1 MNKYEAASL
10 LMQAINTV
18 LKLDNDVDITLNAY
32 GPEAYKGVC
41 TEISDLKSIKV
52 FDYGDLD
59 FELTFM
65 SEGGCRQCTES
76 E

>member
-18 LKLDNDVDITLNAY
+18 LKLDKDVDITLNAY

-41 TEISDLKSIKV
+41 TEIPDLKSIKV
-52 FDYGDLD
+52 FDYRDLD

>member
-10 LMQAINTV
+10 LMQAMNTI
-18 LKLDNDVDITLNAY
+18 LKLDKDVDITLNAY
-32 GPEAYKGVC
+32 GPEAYKGVY
-41 TEISDLKSIKV
+41 TEISDLESIKV

-65 SEGGCRQCTES
+65 SEGECRQCAES

>member
-1 MNKYEAASL
+1 MNKYEAANL

-18 LKLDNDVDITLNAY
+18 LKLDKDVDVTLNAY

>member
-18 LKLDNDVDITLNAY
+18 LKLDKDVDITLNAY

-41 TEISDLKSIKV
+41 TEISDLNTVLMPAYRDWETDRKSV
-52 FDYGDLD
+52 V
-59 FELTFM
+59 
-65 SEGGCRQCTES
+65 
-76 E
+76 

>member
-10 LMQAINTV
+10 LMQAMNIV
-18 LKLDNDVDITLNAY
+18 LKLDKDVDITLNAY
-32 GPEAYKGVC
+32 GPEAYKGIS

-65 SEGGCRQCTES
+65 SEGGCRKCTES